1 MSCPSHCIDLAAP
14 ALIQGR
20 AASARVDGEKIS
32 DMLEA
37 LADRVGDRITLRELL
52 NGFGERALGALLVVF
67 AAPLV
72 LPMPPGVSAVL
83 GLPLLLF
90 SAQFMLGM
98 RQPWLPAALADRT
111 IRGRD
116 VKAMATRVV
125 PMLLRIERLLH
136 PRMTLLARGPFARLV
151 GALAVVL
158 SIIVFLPVPF
168 GNMLPSLAIAVLG
181 LGLVERDG
189 LALLVGGGV
198 AAASLALLAWLGHAV
213 FDAGVGL
220 LAFAGA
226 FLA

>member
-1 MSCPSHCIDLAAP
+1 M
-14 ALIQGR
+14 
-20 AASARVDGEKIS
+20 
-32 DMLEA
+32 
-37 LADRVGDRITLRELL
+37 
-52 NGFGERALGALLVVF
+52 VVF

-98 RQPWLPAALADRT
+98 RRPWLPGALADRA

-116 VKAMATRVV
+116 VKAMAERVV

-136 PRMTLLARGPFARLV
+136 PRLTFLAHGPFARLV
-151 GALAVVL
+151 GVVAFVL
-158 SIIVFLPVPF
+158 SVIVFLPVPF
-168 GNMLPSLAIAVLG
+168 GNILPSLAIAVLG

-189 LALLVGGGV
+189 LALLIGGAV
-198 AAASLALLAWLGHAV
+198 AGASLALLAWLGHVV